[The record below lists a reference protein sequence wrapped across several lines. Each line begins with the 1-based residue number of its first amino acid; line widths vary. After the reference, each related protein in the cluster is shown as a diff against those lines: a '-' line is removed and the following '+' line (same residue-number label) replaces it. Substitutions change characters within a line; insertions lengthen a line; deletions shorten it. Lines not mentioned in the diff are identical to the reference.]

1 MNEYYENQV
10 GSNRNVW
17 TEKHEQVLNDYLT
30 NVEEGLTK
38 KNTHYFYEQKY
49 ELATIDT
56 VTNQK
61 MCLFQGKYIVEK

>member
-1 MNEYYENQV
+1 M
-10 GSNRNVW
+10 
-17 TEKHEQVLNDYLT
+17 NDYLT

-49 ELATIDT
+49 ELATIDI

-61 MCLFQGKYIVEK
+61 MCLFQDKYFVDSRCHLSATCTNK